1 MDFLINH
8 QELEVLCGLPHIQ
21 QLTYLRGIRPYMDVK
36 TGVVGEKRRISYQ
49 SIAEQLYI
57 EPHQGIK
64 SQSWSRDQIRRA
76 ISGLVRVGII
86 DVQSEGMQLILKCV
100 LATRHYSVQNKAAIN
115 PPQKADIK
123 PHEKKLVNTGL
134 SESELLKADTAE
146 PPKAAIPQSNNN
158 YYFIYLKKRFESFWE
173 LYPLKKAQQKA
184 WEMFQTIN
192 PSDSLIEEMFTALQ
206 AQINFI
212 NLLKS
217 QGEWVAPWKYPA
229 NWLAQHCW
237 KDELITP
244 TAKELKH
251 APHKKNYPQSK
262 ATDAFWESCKSGCI
276 DEYESESNIIFFPK
290 YSQ

>member
-8 QELEVLCGLPHIQ
+8 QELEVLSGLPHIQ
-21 QLTYLRGIRPYMDVK
+21 QLAYLRGIRPYMDGK

-86 DVQSEGMQLILKCV
+86 AIQSEGMQLILKCE

-115 PPQKADIK
+115 PPQKADRNL
-123 PHEKKLVNTGL
+123 HEKNFVNAGL
-134 SESELLKADTAE
+134 SGSEPLKADIAE
-146 PPKAAIPQSNNN
+146 SPKAAIPQSNNN

-184 WEMFQTIN
+184 WEVFQTLS
-192 PSDSLIEEMFTALQ
+192 PSDALIEEMLTALQ

-244 TAKELKH
+244 TAKESKH
-251 APHKKNYPQSK
+251 APHKTNYSQSK
-262 ATDAFWESCKSGCI
+262 TTDALWESCKSGYI

-290 YSQ
+290 YSH